1 MLIDYNTF
9 YYPVYAGVDPADGAP
24 MWYLPGD
31 NVDVPT
37 MDPNRVTKEYDEASL
52 TQNTGTRLNPPVNG
66 GFSISGGWRGF
77 SVQADFSYVLG
88 KYLTNN
94 DAFFY
99 NNPNN
104 NLDSTQHKDVQDFWT
119 VDNRNAKYPDWSKGY
134 TMQFDT
140 HLLERAD
147 FLRLKNLQFAYDFPK
162 RLLGNQ
168 NVINGLKLSFTGR
181 NLFCLTQYSGID
193 PEVAGNLTYG
203 RVGNSKQFLFGLE
216 LTF

>member
-1 MLIDYNTF
+1 
-9 YYPVYAGVDPADGAP
+9 
-24 MWYLPGD
+24 
-31 NVDVPT
+31 
-37 MDPNRVTKEYDEASL
+37 
-52 TQNTGTRLNPPVNG
+52 
-66 GFSISGGWRGF
+66 
-77 SVQADFSYVLG
+77 
-88 KYLTNN
+88 
-94 DAFFY
+94 
-99 NNPNN
+99 
-104 NLDSTQHKDVQDFWT
+104 
-119 VDNRNAKYPDWSKGY
+119 
-134 TMQFDT
+134 MQFDT